1 MDTNSFVGVQSL
13 LSVGHRQ
20 QLLPPFGGGLGPAVV
35 PWSNIHSTTTV
46 ATAASVTCHNN
57 NAALNRSI
65 TSQTTAPSLH
75 CQFTGDIMGMTSSI
89 GAATSTA
96 FSSSSSHN
104 NNDVGGGRVHPNNAT
119 SGGGGWSSPELLT
132 GTALLFAGAAA
143 AASVG
148 SIFLGPNVE
157 DSGLRGTKKTNNV
170 GGDKGGGGTN
180 GNGGGSGGSN
190 NNGSGGGAGGDKYQH
205 SFDSSVREQDDKGDI
220 LELNEAA
227 APRAYE
233 VSVSHRTKTVCVI
246 FS

>member
-20 QLLPPFGGGLGPAVV
+20 QLLPPFGGGLGPAIV
-35 PWSNIHSTTTV
+35 PWNNIHSTAAV
-46 ATAASVTCHNN
+46 ATAASVACNN
-57 NAALNRSI
+57 NAALKRSI
-65 TSQTTAPSLH
+65 TSQTTAPPLH

-89 GAATSTA
+89 GAATATA

-104 NNDVGGGRVHPNNAT
+104 NNDGGGRAHPNNAT
-119 SGGGGWSSPELLT
+119 TSGGGWSSPELLT

-143 AASVG
+143 TASVG
-148 SIFLGPNVE
+148 SIFLGPNVD

-180 GNGGGSGGSN
+180 GKTGGSGGSK

-205 SFDSSVREQDDKGDI
+205 SFDSSVKEQDDKGDI
-220 LELNEAA
+220 LELKESA

-233 VSVSHRTKTVCVI
+233 VSVSHTTTKL
-246 FS
+246 